1 MKFNKETELLR
12 KIQDEMILEMK
23 KLNKSK
29 NIKDLTC

>member
-23 KLNKSK
+23 NSISQK
-29 NIKDLTC
+29 NIKDL